1 MKVPNSLS
9 KLIEN
14 LKSLPGI
21 GEKTALRL
29 ALFIYSEMDL
39 EKAHS
44 LSEAIKEVK
53 ELKLCPTCGMILEHS
68 CPLCENSLRDKN
80 VIMIVESLKDL
91 MVIENSNTYNGLYHI
106 TNGIIDLSKGIEP
119 KDLNIDSLFNRL
131 NNVNEVIIAF
141 SGTMMGDLTGNYI
154 KELVKDKN
162 VRVSKIAY
170 GIPVGGDLSYADKQ
184 TLIKALDNRIL
195 IK

>member
-1 MKVPNSLS
+1 
-9 KLIEN
+9 
-14 LKSLPGI
+14 
-21 GEKTALRL
+21 
-29 ALFIYSEMDL
+29 
-39 EKAHS
+39 
-44 LSEAIKEVK
+44 
-53 ELKLCPTCGMILEHS
+53 MILEHS

-91 MVIENSNTYNGLYHI
+91 MVIENSNTYNCLYHI

-154 KELVKDKN
+154 KELVKDKEYTLVIDPPIGDGYGVGLLEYHVVFNGEYFKLDDNYDNSN
-162 VRVSKIAY
+162 VID
-170 GIPVGGDLSYADKQ
+170 IEW
-184 TLIKALDNRIL
+184 N
-195 IK
+195 